1 MHSTLFDLGT
11 LVTVKVPIL
20 EIVCH
25 YRYVKDL
32 VSSNLISSCLV
43 SLPDDLLMIST

>member
-1 MHSTLFDLGT
+1 MQSALVDLGILIT
-11 LVTVKVPIL
+11 RKVPIL

-32 VSSNLISSCLV
+32 ITSNLISSCLV
-43 SLPDDLLMIST
+43 S